1 MKSYLKFLSRNKLY
15 TAIEAAGLIISFSV
29 FIILMSQVWY
39 DVTYDRSF
47 SGSERVYLFER
58 PQSRIGV
65 QAPYQRLMNRP
76 QIQSIKDS
84 SPDVE
89 AVGTM
94 GETIIVDTESNEPVD
109 YIRAAL
115 VDYDFIRIFPFH
127 PIAGTLSGFDRPES
141 ALVTESA
148 ANVLFGGTG
157 SALGGQ
163 LAMEGEHGLQDYTV
177 IGIIRD
183 FPVNSSLAGLGV
195 VGQIGNLSIS
205 VNNPNYESFEAF
217 VKLRKGASHKEA
229 ASVMAKAF
237 EKNLVLWEGPD
248 TTPGIRELI
257 INESRLTSLHSSHYD
272 PFANGTGSRTR
283 DVVLSAIAL
292 IFLLVGLLNVFNLS
306 NAEVPFRLLGDSV
319 RRVFGAG
326 KADLLHRDTV
336 KASLLC
342 MVSFGIALIVTV
354 VVANSPMASFLTVPL
369 KLGKLIPALTF
380 CFVVA
385 LAGSLLAVYIPSN
398 YGNSFSLAAALKGKV
413 SLYGRGKEFR
423 TGTLALQY
431 LLSFL
436 FIMVGLM
443 IGVQNRYVSDF
454 DLGFQTK
461 DIVDTYM
468 GFEAAAKKETVEQ
481 ELLRE
486 ADIVDLAFADKSILM
501 KTPRFLTRESNG
513 VTARFLG
520 MDVSANY
527 LDLLGFEIIDGRGF
541 NKEDGEAST
550 GSFVVNEAFIRAY
563 PDISVG
569 SGMKG
574 IRINCPDTD
583 ARIIGVVKDFN
594 YQDLTHPIEP
604 FAFYCS
610 GEPAAIGDLTPR
622 YFRAAVKT
630 VSGKSGEVAGKLPG
644 ILNRIGGGRGAQC
657 STLESSARKFYSGN
671 VAESI
676 LVRVSATLSLVLALL
691 GIFGLICLEIQT
703 IRKGIAI
710 RKVMGALPKDL
721 MWMMLRK
728 YILLGSAVFVA
739 AIPLSIWVIRIWL
752 EQFSEKAS
760 MPVWIFLLAW
770 LLVIGTTVAV
780 ISSLALYVTR
790 TDPAVELKK
799 E

>member
-1 MKSYLKFLSRNKLY
+1 MKPNLKFLSRNKLY

-94 GETIIVDTESNEPVD
+94 GETIIMDTESNEPVD

-115 VDYDFIRIFPFH
+115 VDDDFIRIFPFH
-127 PIAGTLSGFDRPES
+127 TLAGTLSGFDRPES
-141 ALVTESA
+141 AFVTESA
-148 ANVLFGGTG
+148 ANVLFGGIG
-157 SALGGQ
+157 SALGRQ
-163 LAMEGEHGLQDYTV
+163 LTMGGEHGLQGFTV
-177 IGIIRD
+177 IGVIKD
-183 FPVNSSLAGLGV
+183 FPVNSSLANLGV
-195 VGQIGNLSIS
+195 VGQMGNLNIDA
-205 VNNPNYESFEAF
+205 NNPNYESLEAF
-217 VKLRKGASHKEA
+217 VKLRKGASPKEA

-257 INESRLTSLHSSHYD
+257 LNGSRLFTLHSSHYD

-283 DVVLSAIAL
+283 DAVLSAIAL
-292 IFLLVGLLNVFNLS
+292 VFLLVGLLNVFNLS
-306 NAEVPFRLLGDSV
+306 NAEIPFKLLGDSV
-319 RRVFGAG
+319 RRIFGAG
-326 KADLLHRDTV
+326 KADLLRRDTV

-342 MVSFGIALIVTV
+342 IVSFGIALVVTV
-354 VVANSPMASFLTVPL
+354 LVANSPMASLLTVPL
-369 KLGKLIPALTF
+369 QLGKLLPVLAL
-380 CFVVA
+380 CLAVA
-385 LAGSLLAVYIPSN
+385 LAGSLLAVYIPSI
-398 YGNSFSLAAALKGKV
+398 YGNTFPLAAALKGNV
-413 SLYGRGKEFR
+413 SLYGRGKDFR

-436 FIMVGLM
+436 FIIVGLM

-461 DIVDTYM
+461 DIVNANM
-468 GFEAAAKKETVEQ
+468 GFEAAGKRETVEQ

-486 ADIVDLAFADKSILM
+486 ADIEGMAFADRSILM
-501 KTPRFLTRESNG
+501 KNPRFLTRESNG

-541 NKEDGEAST
+541 NKDDGEAST

-569 SGMKG
+569 SSMKG
-574 IRINCPDTD
+574 IRASCPDTD

-610 GEPAAIGDLTPR
+610 GEPAAGNLTPR
-622 YFRAAVKT
+622 YFWAAVKT
-630 VSGKSGEVAGKLPG
+630 VPGKGGEVAGKLPG
-644 ILNRIGGGRGAQC
+644 ILNKIGGGRSAR
-657 STLESSARKFYSGN
+657 STLLESSAREFYNGN
-671 VAESI
+671 VAENI
-676 LVRVSATLSLVLALL
+676 LVRVSAALSLVLALL
-691 GIFGLICLEIQT
+691 GIFGLTCTEIQA

-710 RKVMGALPKDL
+710 RKVMGAMPKDL
-721 MWMMLRK
+721 TWMMLRK
-728 YILLGSAVFVA
+728 YIMLGSAVFVA
-739 AIPLSIWVIRIWL
+739 AIPLSIWVIRMWL

-760 MPVWIFLLAW
+760 MPAWIFLLAW
-770 LLVIGTTVAV
+770 MLVVGTTVAV

-790 TDPAVELKK
+790 TNPAVELKK